1 MEVALLFTGLVEAK
15 GRLTAVKPSDAGV
28 SITVASALGR
38 ELSVGDSVALNG
50 VCLTVTRRADG
61 EFTVDVVPQTLGLTS
76 LGKARPGT
84 LVNLERAL
92 RLGDRFGGHM
102 VTGHVDGRGTV
113 LGMTRSGN
121 GTRLVIELDEQLLR
135 HVVARGSI
143 AVDGMSLTVASV
155 EGRAVTVALIP
166 ETLRATVA
174 DGYRKGSQVNIETD
188 ILAKHIERLLEARTK
203 PAASAAAND
212 REGLTMERLRDLG
225 LVE

>member
-15 GRLTAVKPSDAGV
+15 GKLTAVTPSDAGA
-28 SITVASALGR
+28 SITVASRLGR
-38 ELSVGDSVALNG
+38 ELSVGDSVAVNG

-61 EFTVDVVPQTLGLTS
+61 DFTVDVVQETLGLTT
-76 LGKARPGT
+76 LADLRPGG

-92 RLGDRFGGHM
+92 KVGDRFGGHM

-113 LGMTRSGN
+113 LAMTRSGE
-121 GTRLVIELDEQLLR
+121 GTLLVSELDQELLR
-135 HVVARGSI
+135 YVVPRGSI

-188 ILAKHIERLLEARTK
+188 ILAKHIERLLEARTE
-203 PAASAAAND
+203 PATPEAAND
-212 REGLTMERLRDLG
+212 RDGLTMERLRDLG